1 MMKSAVYANYS
12 PKEKSE
18 RTQMG
23 TMWPMQT
30 LGSFDLLYW
39 KKPVIRNFYAT
50 TARVIST
57 EIMLSLL
64 IFNKMTN

>member
-18 RTQMG
+18 RTHVYYSPNRYNVTNANTGLIWSIVQ
-23 TMWPMQT
+23 
-30 LGSFDLLYW
+30 
-39 KKPVIRNFYAT
+39 KKRVIRIFYAT

-57 EIMLSLL
+57 
-64 IFNKMTN
+64 